1 MLAYISFLWCGVV
14 QLGVSYYYANFNI
27 SVFSEKILTIIEL
40 FYVFV
45 YHELGLVFGL
55 VVICDRLREKGPCV
69 QKLIFS
75 YGLQRHLRKTL
86 AKLRF
91 LAYNTC

>member
-1 MLAYISFLWCGVV
+1 MVASQGHCAHWQEAKQGCGLNDGQSLLEPLWGMHTWTVRKCRT
-14 QLGVSYYYANFNI
+14 QL
-27 SVFSEKILTIIEL
+27 
-40 FYVFV
+40 YVTV
-45 YHELGLVFGL
+45 YGKRDHV
-55 VVICDRLREKGPCV
+55 P

>member
-1 MLAYISFLWCGVV
+1 MYM
-14 QLGVSYYYANFNI
+14 YNI
-27 SVFSEKILTIIEL
+27 VT
-40 FYVFV
+40 V
-45 YHELGLVFGL
+45 YRKRDHV
-55 VVICDRLREKGPCV
+55 P